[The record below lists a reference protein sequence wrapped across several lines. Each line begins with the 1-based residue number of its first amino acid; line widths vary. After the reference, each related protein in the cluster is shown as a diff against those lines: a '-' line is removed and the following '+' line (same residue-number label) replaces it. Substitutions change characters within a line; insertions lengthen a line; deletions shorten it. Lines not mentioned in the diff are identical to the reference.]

1 MGRLI
6 GEYLQKASTM
16 KKGLIFSLLSLPA
29 LYMVVPTL
37 VSADAIVG
45 GGWWRRCVEG
55 CVYSEIRQRCVC
67 HGRQSSTDFLLRFK
81 TDEYDD
87 YDDYYDYE
95 YDDYDDRKEE
105 KIMKAQEV
113 KTEDT
118 AGAEKSVSE

>member
-45 GGWWRRCVEG
+45 GGGGGGCVEG

-87 YDDYYDYE
+87 YDD
-95 YDDYDDRKEE
+95 RKEE